1 MKPDTKTEK
10 TKAYLEK
17 KNAMMMGTAVIL
29 TNGLLDQADAKTAH
43 GLIRGTQ
50 RFKIMGVID
59 SNSAGQDAG
68 EVLDG
73 IFRDIPVYEDRDA
86 FLASGREK
94 PDFAIIGVALCG
106 GRLDEHWQAL
116 ALDMINCGI
125 SIVNGMH
132 MLLGDHPTFRQAA
145 RDNNVTIIDIRRH
158 KPFDQLHFWSGQI
171 FDMRVPRL
179 AVLGT
184 DCALGK
190 RTTSRMMVDVCSS
203 AGIWAEMIYTGQ
215 TGWLQGNPYG
225 FILDTTVNDFVS
237 GEVEN
242 AIVQCE
248 REACPDLIILEG
260 QSGMRNPLGPC
271 GSEIIVSGN
280 IKGVVL
286 QHTPF
291 REFYDSTENLGCLL
305 PDIDSEIRLIEMYG
319 TRVIAVTLNGTG
331 AGKADLAAYSR
342 HLEKRLKIPVI
353 CPLEESI
360 DKILP
365 VIQEFIRTHEALPDT
380 TPRKKT
386 LNNEKE
392 GGHA

>member
-1 MKPDTKTEK
+1 
-10 TKAYLEK
+10 
-17 KNAMMMGTAVIL
+17 MMMGTAVIL
-29 TNGLLDQADAKTAH
+29 TNGLLEQADAKTAH

-50 RFKIMGVID
+50 RFKVTGVID
-59 SNSAGQDAG
+59 HNSAGKDAG

-73 IFRDIPVYEDRDA
+73 TFRDIPVFHDMDD
-86 FLASGREK
+86 FLASGRKK
-94 PDFAIIGVALCG
+94 PDFAVIGVALCG

-116 ALDMINCGI
+116 ALDMINYGI
-125 SIVNGMH
+125 SLVNGMH
-132 MLLGDHPTFRQAA
+132 MLLGDHPAFRQAA

-184 DCALGK
+184 DCAMGK
-190 RTTSRMMVDVCSS
+190 RTTAGMMKDLCTT
-203 AGIWAEMIYTGQ
+203 AGISAEMIYTGQ
-215 TGWLQGNPYG
+215 TGWLQGSPYG

-237 GEVEN
+237 GEVEA
-242 AIVQCE
+242 AIVRCE
-248 REACPDLIILEG
+248 REACPDLMIVEG

-305 PDIDSEIRLIEMYG
+305 PDIDKEIELIEMYG

-331 AGKADLAAYSR
+331 GSREDLAAYSR
-342 HLEKRLKIPVI
+342 SLEKKIKIPVI
-353 CPLEESI
+353 CPLEASME
-360 DKILP
+360 KMLP
-365 VIQEFIRTHEALPDT
+365 VIQHFIRTHDSLPDT
-380 TPRKKT
+380 TPRKKIQ
-386 LNNEKE
+386 NNGKE
-392 GGHA
+392 GDHA